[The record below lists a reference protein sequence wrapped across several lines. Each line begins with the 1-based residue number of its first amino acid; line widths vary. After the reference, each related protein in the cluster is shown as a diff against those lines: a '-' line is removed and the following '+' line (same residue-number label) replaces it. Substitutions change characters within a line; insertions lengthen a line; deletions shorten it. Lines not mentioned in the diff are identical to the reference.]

1 MVVNV
6 DNLMLIAVEGP
17 HYHRWMS
24 TDMDAVM
31 LAQEVPVSS
40 RHHIQKLNFEVITIL
55 VPVSVAYAFHSG
67 CIRLSQD
74 LSSYAFECWCMCSYS
89 CSYKHSPVRNI

>member
-17 HYHRWMS
+17 RYHRWMS
-24 TDMDAVM
+24 TNMDAVM
-31 LAQEVPVSS
+31 LALKVPVSS
-40 RHHIQKLNFEVITIL
+40 RHHIQKLNSEAITIL
-55 VPVSVAYAFHSG
+55 LPVSVAIYAFHSG

-74 LSSYAFECWCMCSYS
+74 LCF
-89 CSYKHSPVRNI
+89 